1 MPKLF
6 SSIFIAKIL
15 SENGF
20 EFISQKGSHKKYR
33 KVGNPTLN
41 VILLADRKVIP
52 MGTFRSILRQA
63 NLSMDDFE

>member
-20 EFISQKGSHKKYR
+20 EFISQKGSHQKYR
-33 KVGNPTLN
+33 KVGNTTLN
-41 VILLADRKVIP
+41 VILPADRKVIP